1 MAEQPP
7 AIFRRSSLARQVAA
21 GLTPPWG
28 QMDAELYDLFDAY
41 MRLRAQVATVVKADG
56 TLQGVAS
63 PTALSLRWEQRSVA
77 TAAQTL
83 FTVPTY
89 DTSLDTIV
97 VTSNGVR
104 LDPSIVT
111 KTSTTSVT
119 LPAQTVGAV
128 VVFDS
133 YANGAGL
140 LSRLASV
147 SASDGASLVGV
158 RDLPNYW
165 TGATVED
172 IFAEIGAKLTTP
184 SFLTTLLGLSNYLLR
199 AGGTMTGDIDMAAR
213 RLLNLAAPTANGHA
227 IRFEDFTSANIIA
240 LIGATLAATYVS
252 KAGDTMTGA
261 LKGPDPIAATDYTT
275 KQWVTALFT
284 SSLPP
289 GMIVSYSGA
298 AAPTGWA
305 FANGQAASRT
315 DPLYAALN
323 ALYSAQGYPFG
334 NGNGS
339 TTFNLPDTRQRVILN
354 AGAGA
359 LGQGAS
365 GTGVVTGGTPL
376 TSRTVGQWAGEEN
389 HTMALAE
396 LAAHTHGTKTSY
408 LPFNNGTNTGYL
420 GTGGPA
426 QAVADTPTA
435 STGSSTP
442 FNVMCPWVCPGPAI
456 VKL

>member
-7 AIFRRSSLARQVAA
+7 AVFRRSSFARQVSA
-21 GLTPPWG
+21 GLNPPWS
-28 QMDAELYDLFDAY
+28 QLDAELYDLFDAY

-56 TLQGVAS
+56 TLQGVADA
-63 PTALSLRWEQRSVA
+63 TALSLRWEQQSTA
-77 TAAQTL
+77 TASQTV

-89 DTSLDTIV
+89 DTALDTIV
-97 VTSNGVR
+97 VTAAGLR
-104 LDPSIVT
+104 IAPSLVT
-111 KTSTTSVT
+111 KSSATTVT
-119 LPAQTVGAV
+119 LPAQLVGTI
-128 VVFDS
+128 VVFDA

-147 SASDGASLVGV
+147 SPGDGASLIGV
-158 RDLPNYW
+158 RDAAGYW

-172 IFAEIGAKLTTP
+172 VLAEIGTKLITP
-184 SFLTTLLGLSNYLLR
+184 TFLTTLLGLSDYLLR
-199 AGGTMTGDIDMAAR
+199 AGGTMTGDIDMAGT

-227 IRFEDFTSANIIA
+227 IRFEDFTAVNVIS
-240 LIGATLAATYVS
+240 LIGATLAATYVT

-261 LKGPDPIAATDYTT
+261 LKGPDPVAATDYTT
-275 KQWVTALFT
+275 KQWVEALFT

-298 AAPTGWA
+298 SAPAGWA
-305 FANGQAASRT
+305 LANGQAASRT
-315 DPLYAALN
+315 DPAYAALHT
-323 ALYSAQGYPFG
+323 LYAGQGYPFG

-339 TTFNLPDTRQRVILN
+339 TTFNLPDTRQRTIIN

-359 LGQGAS
+359 LGQGIS
-365 GTGVVTGGTPL
+365 GTGVVAGGTPL

-389 HTMALAE
+389 HTMTLAE
-396 LAAHTHGTKTSY
+396 LAAHTHVYRWGISSGAG
-408 LPFNNGTNTGYL
+408 PGPDGEAPVGDNTYSAS
-420 GTGGPA
+420 T
-426 QAVADTPTA
+426 D
-435 STGSSTP
+435 STGSATP